1 MEAQMNPEIEKV
13 IDMAYEEW
21 LKDSYRAARKRKHPS
36 REEFGTLF
44 MHIFP
49 YTGTILKIVEARDGG
64 EIAGN

>member
-1 MEAQMNPEIEKV
+1 MNPEIEKV

-36 REEFGTLF
+36 RAEFGLLF

-49 YTGTILKIVEARDGG
+49 YTATVLKIVENQ
-64 EIAGN
+64 EE